1 MKTHHV
7 EIATA
12 ADQAAVHSTLTLAFG
27 RDPMARYAHTH
38 LMAFPRLAVAF
49 AASAFARGTAYRI
62 GGFAGAALW
71 LPPDLQPD
79 EEALGVL
86 MQETVPAEIQADAG
100 QVMEQMGALHPK
112 EPHWYL
118 PLIGVDPAEQGKG
131 LGDALMAHAL
141 AIVDRDGLPAYL
153 ESTNPRNVSLYQ
165 RHGFEQLGRIQVGG
179 SPVMTPMLRK
189 PRRKEAG
196 RRS

>member
-7 EIATA
+7 ETATV
-12 ADQAAVHSTLTLAFG
+12 ADQAAVHATLTLAFG
-27 RDPMARYAHTH
+27 SDPMARWSWPDPHTH
-38 LMAFPRLAVAF
+38 LMAFPRLATAF
-49 AASAFARGTAYRI
+49 AAQAFARGTAYRI

-79 EEALGVL
+79 EEALGAL

-100 QVMEQMGALHPK
+100 QVMEQMGALHPT

-118 PLIGVDPAEQGKG
+118 PLIGVDPAQRGKG

-141 AIVDRDGLPAYL
+141 AIVDSDGLPAYL
-153 ESTNPRNVSLYQ
+153 ESTNPRNISLYE
-165 RHGFEQLGRIQVGG
+165 RHGFEQLGRIQVGA

-189 PRRKEAG
+189 PRRK
-196 RRS
+196 